1 MLKLKLYFI
10 LFKNFKMERN
20 ISLLFS
26 KLSPIQDKENY
37 IIEITYNNNKKII
50 SYPQDTPLF
59 ISFLQKTE
67 KQIISINI
75 KSKQINKKQK
85 IVGNGEIILYKKFLT
100 EKPLEKYIILYKENK
115 DKKKIKSINN
125 SIGKI
130 FVQIKLDELSNINT
144 QEKENDNNN
153 NKDNINIE
161 KNNIKKNETL
171 KQEGKEIDLLK
182 FDENILKS
190 NNIDEF
196 LSNKNIIKLKD
207 IIENEKNLF
216 PKDIISLKSFNQNLF
231 NQCKLLNEK
240 YNKILLSLSEN
251 NQTLEKNLNEII
263 NKNTKIEQEIKNFE
277 LESNKK
283 EQEIKQKIKEL
294 KEKNEIKKEN
304 NYSNEIINNNGLNN
318 NKSKLSDINDV
329 KDFCNII
336 KKLES
341 LGYGISEGDLTDS
354 EKQNLN
360 DLLNRFSQEKKNY
373 KYKEETLDSNEL
385 EILKDDFE
393 LGEKVISLIE
403 RDVNDLFS
411 RKLIELV
418 TIDQI
423 DSISYIFSGKI
434 KKKEVSFKLDE
445 NNNLI
450 CSTGET
456 FTVWLVKN
464 FSL

>member
-144 QEKENDNNN
+144 QEKENDKNN
-153 NKDNINIE
+153 NKDDINIE

-171 KQEGKEIDLLK
+171 KQEEKEIDLLK

-196 LSNKNIIKLKD
+196 LSNKNINKLKD

-216 PKDIISLKSFNQNLF
+216 SKDIISLKSFNQNLF

-240 YNKILLSLSEN
+240 YNKIFLCLSEN
-251 NQTLEKNLNEII
+251 NQTFEQNLNEII
-263 NKNTKIEQEIKNFE
+263 NKNTKIEQEIKNLE
-277 LESNKK
+277 LESSKN

-294 KEKNEIKKEN
+294 KEKIETKKEN
-304 NYSNEIINNNGLNN
+304 IDSNEIIINNKLINN
-318 NKSKLSDINDV
+318 NKLTDINDV
-329 KDFCNII
+329 KDICNII
-336 KKLES
+336 KKMES

-354 EKQNLN
+354 ERQNLN
-360 DLLNRFSQEKKNY
+360 DLINKFSQEKQNY
-373 KYKEETLDSNEL
+373 KYKEEILDINEL

-393 LGEKVISLIE
+393 LGEKIISLIE